1 VPDGPTSDSARR
13 KKGRGAAVAHKRLCA
28 ECGFADQTDREAL
41 ERYMGY
47 VPSTEAV
54 VDGDLWL
61 WCRICRKVK
70 RGDEAESEGQ
80 CRDKCA
86 ACFVR
91 IGCRHKVT
99 CGLVVEAELSYRS
112 HPLGEDS
119 VTGIRKMSIVWV
131 KKVYTGTA
139 MEEILSKFSDQ
150 SGTAD
155 RRREE
160 VRSDHENPSDTGRRS
175 KHVRAPQTFPAAQVP
190 CKRSTPNKRHPRARS
205 TPTAHPWPTP
215 LATVPESN
223 PSIYTIKLKT
233 SP

>member
-1 VPDGPTSDSARR
+1 VASWWRR
-13 KKGRGAAVAHKRLCA
+13 R
-28 ECGFADQTDREAL
+28 
-41 ERYMGY
+41 
-47 VPSTEAV
+47 
-54 VDGDLWL
+54 
-61 WCRICRKVK
+61 
-70 RGDEAESEGQ
+70 
-80 CRDKCA
+80 
-86 ACFVR
+86 
-91 IGCRHKVT
+91 
-99 CGLVVEAELSYRS
+99 LSYRS

-131 KKVYTGTA
+131 KKVCTGTA
-139 MEEILSKFSDQ
+139 MEEILSKLSDQ

-223 PSIYTIKLKT
+223 PSIYTIKLRLPHKNPGINHQ
-233 SP
+233 SQLCKEYPGMVHWQAVESSVVKRLS

>member
-99 CGLVVEAELSYRS
+99 CGLVVEAEVELPIPPTWRGFCDGYTQDEYS
-112 HPLGEDS
+112 LGEEGVYWDS
-119 VTGIRKMSIVWV
+119 DGGDS
-131 KKVYTGTA
+131 
-139 MEEILSKFSDQ
+139 F
-150 SGTAD
+150 
-155 RRREE
+155 
-160 VRSDHENPSDTGRRS
+160 
-175 KHVRAPQTFPAAQVP
+175 
-190 CKRSTPNKRHPRARS
+190 
-205 TPTAHPWPTP
+205 
-215 LATVPESN
+215 
-223 PSIYTIKLKT
+223 
-233 SP
+233 